1 MKKTGLIQLLVVLFP
16 SLGMTGCV
24 HGPFSSSEWKTF
36 DGILIIVVFLF
47 LLFYTLATMRSDEE
61 HH

>member
-1 MKKTGLIQLLVVLFP
+1 MKKTGLIQLLVVVFL

-24 HGPFSSSEWKTF
+24 RGVFSSSEWLTF